1 MRFFHVGDRRY
12 AQFERLA
19 LEAGLSHAFSTRPHD
34 VSARLDER
42 AGERAARRAAM
53 AADLGLDP
61 ARLFYCEQ
69 VHATQLA
76 VIDARAAAGRY
87 EGFDALVTDQ
97 PGTAL
102 MTFSA
107 DCPLVLLFDPHRRA
121 LGMAHASWRCTT
133 ALIAQQLVAAM
144 QTHFCCRP
152 DDLLAGIGPSAGPEQ
167 YEVGEDVYAAAAGLP
182 QREKLFP
189 RRNGRMYFDLWQAN
203 RLLLIE
209 SGVRP
214 DHIELAGLCTMTR
227 TDLFYS
233 YRREGP
239 GCGHFGL
246 MAAMHPAHCGES
258 EESHQGECG
267 LSVRT

>member
-12 AQFERLA
+12 TQFERLA
-19 LEAGLSHAFSTRPHD
+19 QEAGLAHAFSTRPHD
-34 VSARLDER
+34 VSARVDEQ

-61 ARLFYCEQ
+61 VRLHHCEQ
-69 VHATQLA
+69 IHRTQLA
-76 VIDARAAAGRY
+76 VIDASAAPGRY

-97 PGTAL
+97 PGAAL

-107 DCPLVLLFDPHRRA
+107 DCPLVLLFDPRRRA

-133 ALIAQQLVAAM
+133 ALITRQLVLAM
-144 QTHFCCRP
+144 QTHFGCRP
-152 DDLLAGIGPSAGPEQ
+152 GDLLAGVGPSAGPEQ

-182 QREKLFP
+182 RREQLFP
-189 RRNGRMYFDLWQAN
+189 RRDGRMVFDLWEAN

-214 DHIELAGLCTMTR
+214 EHIELAGLCTMTR

-246 MAAMHPAHCGES
+246 MAALRPA
-258 EESHQGECG
+258 
-267 LSVRT
+267 